1 MCECD
6 VFRIAETHKDLVGE
20 IDLEIAANCLGN
32 IDPNKRGNL
41 LIII

>member
-6 VFRIAETHKDLVGE
+6 ASETYKNLVGE
-20 IDLEIAANCLGN
+20 IDLEE
-32 IDPNKRGNL
+32 PNKRGNL